1 MSLLHYK
8 HNKMRRAGDWHN
20 QYRDPLRVK
29 SIKYSLP
36 AVYSKYLSE
45 ALSARIEEL
54 AHQSQTAQQDLSEE
68 LALVRL
74 TALDAAKLYDQARVI
89 AEAVPDNKDAQEVKL
104 AAGQQL
110 RSVLAEV
117 ADMVQRIVAIQ
128 NAGRDKI
135 GVQGIALL
143 VAQVVQMAYDV
154 FGEDNIPLVQEFAAR
169 IRDLR
174 LPTDSPSG
182 TDLRPD
188 DDVIE
193 MDATVPKL
201 PEPAEA

>member
-1 MSLLHYK
+1 
-8 HNKMRRAGDWHN
+8 MRRPGDWHN
-20 QYRDPLRVK
+20 QYRDPCHIK

-45 ALSARIEEL
+45 ALSTRIEEL
-54 AHQSQTAQQDLSEE
+54 AQQSLTAQQDLSEE

-74 TALDAAKLYDQARVI
+74 TALDAAKLYDQARAI

-117 ADMVQRIVAIQ
+117 ADMVQRIVTIQ

-135 GVQGIALL
+135 GVQGVALL

-154 FGEDNIPLVQEFAAR
+154 FGEDNIPLVQEFAER
-169 IRDLR
+169 IRELR
-174 LPTDSPSG
+174 LPVDGSSG
-182 TDLRPD
+182 TNIRPD

-193 MDATVPKL
+193 MDTTIPKF